1 MDRFVRIERLL
12 GSESFTHITQS
23 SVTVIGL
30 GAVGGHALE
39 ALVRSGV
46 RKLCI
51 VDFDTVSRS
60 NINRQIL
67 ATEETVGMKKTE
79 AASRR
84 ILQINPEAEI
94 TIRDLFVGEQTLS
107 ELFREPTDYYLDAID
122 SVREKIL
129 LLETCWKQG
138 HKTVSSMGAA
148 LRRDPAYIKTGDLF
162 DTRGCPLARKVRTEL
177 KKRSVGKGIQVV
189 YSDESID
196 FDFTPSDQDP
206 DAELIRGRRR
216 QVLGSMG
223 TITGI
228 FGLTAANLV
237 LQDMISHG

>member
-12 GSESFTHITQS
+12 GHKNFSTITQS

-46 RKLCI
+46 QNVTV

-67 ATEETVGMKKTE
+67 ATEESVGMKKTE
-79 AASRR
+79 AARER
-84 ILQINPEAEI
+84 ILQINPVARVI
-94 TIRDLFVGEQTLS
+94 SKDLFVGEDTLK
-107 ELFREPTDYYLDAID
+107 ELFAEPTDYYLDAID

-138 HKTVSSMGAA
+138 FPTVSSMGAA
-148 LRRDPAYIKTGDLF
+148 LRKDPSFIKTGDLLN
-162 DTRGCPLARKVRTEL
+162 TRGCPLARKVRTEL
-177 KKRSVGKGIQVV
+177 KKRGVGKGIQVV
-189 YSDESID
+189 YSDEQID

-206 DAELIRGRRR
+206 DAELIRGKRR

-228 FGLTAANLV
+228 FGLTAANLI
-237 LQDMISHG
+237 LQDMIRKG